1 MKYCNNLFSSFFIPS
16 NCSKPPTLFYLLE
29 SIVNPNIDLNEPAP
43 DVKIKDLAKIGRTT
57 IFNFDYP
64 LSTHITK
71 EKFETMILN
80 HYLMRRINFDTLT
93 AFRIQLD
100 VKLNEIMPIYNK
112 MFDSL
117 ENWNIF
123 EDGETTKRESID
135 VRHIDVNSNTK
146 DEVVSNTN
154 NEINSNTTNSTENIQ
169 DLRNSKLPQNQIQNV
184 KDGKYLSEYNY
195 NSNNA
200 NSNDISNQIGTSN
213 NTTNTKTDNTTNT
226 KDKNNEN
233 ETITRSPADKI
244 SIYKSMQDDIK
255 SIYTLIFDE
264 LDELFYGVI

>member
-1 MKYCNNLFSSFFIPS
+1 MKYCNNLFSPFFLPS
-16 NCSKPPTLFYLLE
+16 NCQKPPTLFYLLE
-29 SIVNPNIDLNEPAP
+29 SIVNPNVDLNEPVP
-43 DVKIKDLAKIGRTT
+43 DVKIKDLAKIGRNT

-135 VRHIDVNSNTK
+135 VRNIDVNSNT
-146 DEVVSNTN
+146 N
-154 NEINSNTTNSTENIQ
+154 NEVNSNTTNSIENTQ

-195 NSNNA
+195 NTNNT
-200 NSNDISNQIGTSN
+200 NSNDTSKQTGKSN
-213 NTTNTKTDNTTNT
+213 NTTNTN
-226 KDKNNEN
+226 DKNNEN
-233 ETITRSPADKI
+233 EIITRSPADKI

>member
-1 MKYCNNLFSSFFIPS
+1 MKYCNNLFSPFFIPS
-16 NCSKPPTLFYLLE
+16 NCSKPPSLFYLLE
-29 SIVNPNIDLNEPAP
+29 SIVNHNVDLNEPAP

-135 VRHIDVNSNTK
+135 ERNINVNSNTK
-146 DEVVSNTN
+146 NEVASNTN
-154 NEINSNTTNSTENIQ
+154 NEINSNITNSSENTQ
-169 DLRNSKLPQNQIQNV
+169 DLRNSKLPQNEIQNV

-200 NSNDISNQIGTSN
+200 NSNDISNQTGTSN
-213 NTTNTKTDNTTNT
+213 NTTNTKTDNITNT
-226 KDKNNEN
+226 NDNNNEN

>member
-1 MKYCNNLFSSFFIPS
+1 
-16 NCSKPPTLFYLLE
+16 
-29 SIVNPNIDLNEPAP
+29 
-43 DVKIKDLAKIGRTT
+43 
-57 IFNFDYP
+57 
-64 LSTHITK
+64 
-71 EKFETMILN
+71 
-80 HYLMRRINFDTLT
+80 MRRINFDTLT

-135 VRHIDVNSNTK
+135 VRNIDVNSNT
-146 DEVVSNTN
+146 N
-154 NEINSNTTNSTENIQ
+154 NEVDSNTTNSIENTQ

-195 NSNNA
+195 NTNNT
-200 NSNDISNQIGTSN
+200 NSNDTLKQTGKSN
-213 NTTNTKTDNTTNT
+213 NTTNTNDE
-226 KDKNNEN
+226 NNEN
-233 ETITRSPADKI
+233 ETIKRSPADKI

>member
-1 MKYCNNLFSSFFIPS
+1 MKYCSNLFSPFFLPS
-16 NCSKPPTLFYLLE
+16 NCEKPPTLFYLLE

-43 DVKIKDLAKIGRTT
+43 DVKIKDLAKIGRNT

-64 LSTHITK
+64 LSSHISK

-135 VRHIDVNSNTK
+135 VRNIDVNSNT
-146 DEVVSNTN
+146 N
-154 NEINSNTTNSTENIQ
+154 NEVDSNTTNSIENTQ

-195 NSNNA
+195 NTNNT
-200 NSNDISNQIGTSN
+200 NSNDTSKQTGKSN
-213 NTTNTKTDNTTNT
+213 NTTNTN
-226 KDKNNEN
+226 DKNNEN
-233 ETITRSPADKI
+233 ETIKRSPADKI

>member
-1 MKYCNNLFSSFFIPS
+1 MKYCNNLFSPFFIPS

-135 VRHIDVNSNTK
+135 VRNIDVNSNT
-146 DEVVSNTN
+146 N
-154 NEINSNTTNSTENIQ
+154 NEVNSNTTNSIENTQ

-195 NSNNA
+195 NTNNT
-200 NSNDISNQIGTSN
+200 NSNDTSKQTGKSN
-213 NTTNTKTDNTTNT
+213 NTTNTN
-226 KDKNNEN
+226 DKNNEN
-233 ETITRSPADKI
+233 EIITRSPADKI

>member
-1 MKYCNNLFSSFFIPS
+1 MKYCNNLFSPFFIPS

-29 SIVNPNIDLNEPAP
+29 SIVNSNVDLNEPAP

-135 VRHIDVNSNTK
+135 VRNIDVNSNT
-146 DEVVSNTN
+146 N
-154 NEINSNTTNSTENIQ
+154 NEVDSKTTNSIENTQ

-184 KDGKYLSEYNY
+184 KDGRYLSEYDFNT
-195 NSNNA
+195 NNTNSTDTSKQTGKSNN
-200 NSNDISNQIGTSN
+200 I
-213 NTTNTKTDNTTNT
+213 TNTNDN
-226 KDKNNEN
+226 NNEN

>member
-1 MKYCNNLFSSFFIPS
+1 MKYCNNLFSSFFLPS

-43 DVKIKDLAKIGRTT
+43 DVKIKDLAKIGRNT

-64 LSTHITK
+64 LSSHISK

-135 VRHIDVNSNTK
+135 VRNIDVNSNT
-146 DEVVSNTN
+146 N
-154 NEINSNTTNSTENIQ
+154 NEVDSNTTNSIENTQ

-195 NSNNA
+195 NTNNT
-200 NSNDISNQIGTSN
+200 NSNDTSKQTGKSN
-213 NTTNTKTDNTTNT
+213 NTTNTN
-226 KDKNNEN
+226 DKNNEN
-233 ETITRSPADKI
+233 ETIKRSPADKI

-255 SIYTLIFDE
+255 SIYTLIFDD

>member
-1 MKYCNNLFSSFFIPS
+1 MKYCNNLFSPFFIPS

-29 SIVNPNIDLNEPAP
+29 SIVNSNVDLNEPAP
-43 DVKIKDLAKIGRTT
+43 DVKIKDLAKIGRNT

-135 VRHIDVNSNTK
+135 VRNIDVNSNT
-146 DEVVSNTN
+146 N
-154 NEINSNTTNSTENIQ
+154 NEVNSNTTNSIENTQ

-195 NSNNA
+195 NTNNT
-200 NSNDISNQIGTSN
+200 NSNDTSKQTGKSN
-213 NTTNTKTDNTTNT
+213 NTTNTNDE
-226 KDKNNEN
+226 NNEN
-233 ETITRSPADKI
+233 ETIKRSPADKI

>member
-1 MKYCNNLFSSFFIPS
+1 MKYCNNLFSPFFLPS
-16 NCSKPPTLFYLLE
+16 NCQKPPTLFYLLE
-29 SIVNPNIDLNEPAP
+29 SIVNPNVDLNEPAP
-43 DVKIKDLAKIGRTT
+43 DVKIKDLAKIGRNT

-64 LSTHITK
+64 LSTYITK

-135 VRHIDVNSNTK
+135 VRNIDIN
-146 DEVVSNTN
+146 SNTN
-154 NEINSNTTNSTENIQ
+154 NEVNSNTTNSIENTQ

-195 NSNNA
+195 NTNNT
-200 NSNDISNQIGTSN
+200 NSNDTSKQTGKSN
-213 NTTNTKTDNTTNT
+213 NITNTNDN
-226 KDKNNEN
+226 NNEN
-233 ETITRSPADKI
+233 ETIIRSPADKI

>member
-1 MKYCNNLFSSFFIPS
+1 MKYCNNLFSPFFIPS

-135 VRHIDVNSNTK
+135 VRNIDVNSNT
-146 DEVVSNTN
+146 N
-154 NEINSNTTNSTENIQ
+154 NEVDSNTTNSIENTQ

-195 NSNNA
+195 NTNNT
-200 NSNDISNQIGTSN
+200 NSNDTSKQTGKSN
-213 NTTNTKTDNTTNT
+213 NTTNTN
-226 KDKNNEN
+226 DKNNEN
-233 ETITRSPADKI
+233 ETIKRSPADKI

-255 SIYTLIFDE
+255 SIYTLIFDD

>member
-1 MKYCNNLFSSFFIPS
+1 MKYCNNLFSPFFIPS

-135 VRHIDVNSNTK
+135 VRNIDVNSNT
-146 DEVVSNTN
+146 N
-154 NEINSNTTNSTENIQ
+154 NEVNSNTTNSIENTQ

-195 NSNNA
+195 NTNNT
-200 NSNDISNQIGTSN
+200 NSNDTSKQTGKSN
-213 NTTNTKTDNTTNT
+213 NITNTNDN
-226 KDKNNEN
+226 NNEN

>member
-1 MKYCNNLFSSFFIPS
+1 MKYCNNLFSPFFIPS
-16 NCSKPPTLFYLLE
+16 NCQKPPTLFYLLE
-29 SIVNPNIDLNEPAP
+29 SIVNPNVDLNEPAP
-43 DVKIKDLAKIGRTT
+43 EVKIKDLAKIGRNT

-64 LSTHITK
+64 LSTHISK

-135 VRHIDVNSNTK
+135 VRNIDVNSNT
-146 DEVVSNTN
+146 N
-154 NEINSNTTNSTENIQ
+154 NEVDSKTTNSIENTQ

-195 NSNNA
+195 NTNNT
-200 NSNDISNQIGTSN
+200 NSNDTSKQTGKSN
-213 NTTNTKTDNTTNT
+213 NTTNTNDE
-226 KDKNNEN
+226 NNEN
-233 ETITRSPADKI
+233 ETIKRSPADKI

>member
-1 MKYCNNLFSSFFIPS
+1 MKYCSNLFSPFFIPS

-135 VRHIDVNSNTK
+135 VRNIDVNSNT
-146 DEVVSNTN
+146 N
-154 NEINSNTTNSTENIQ
+154 NEVNSNTTNSIENTQ

-195 NSNNA
+195 NTNNT
-200 NSNDISNQIGTSN
+200 NSNDTSKQTGKSN
-213 NTTNTKTDNTTNT
+213 NTTNTN
-226 KDKNNEN
+226 DKNNEN
-233 ETITRSPADKI
+233 EIITRSPADKI

>member
-1 MKYCNNLFSSFFIPS
+1 MKYCNNLFSPFFLPS
-16 NCSKPPTLFYLLE
+16 NCQKPPTLFYLLE
-29 SIVNPNIDLNEPAP
+29 SIVNPNVDLNEPAP
-43 DVKIKDLAKIGRTT
+43 DVKIKDLAKIGRNT

-135 VRHIDVNSNTK
+135 VRNIDVNSNT
-146 DEVVSNTN
+146 N
-154 NEINSNTTNSTENIQ
+154 NEVNSNTTNSIENTQ

-195 NSNNA
+195 NTNNT
-200 NSNDISNQIGTSN
+200 NSNDTSKQTGKSN
-213 NTTNTKTDNTTNT
+213 NTTNTN
-226 KDKNNEN
+226 DKNNEN
-233 ETITRSPADKI
+233 EIITRSPADKI

>member
-1 MKYCNNLFSSFFIPS
+1 MKYCNNLFSPFFIPS

-29 SIVNPNIDLNEPAP
+29 SIVNPNVDLNEPAP

-135 VRHIDVNSNTK
+135 IRNIDVNSNT
-146 DEVVSNTN
+146 N
-154 NEINSNTTNSTENIQ
+154 NEVNSNTTNSIENTQ

-184 KDGKYLSEYNY
+184 KDGRYLSEYDFNT
-195 NSNNA
+195 NNT
-200 NSNDISNQIGTSN
+200 NSNDTSKQTGKSN
-213 NTTNTKTDNTTNT
+213 NTTNTNDE
-226 KDKNNEN
+226 NNEN
-233 ETITRSPADKI
+233 ETIKRSPADKI